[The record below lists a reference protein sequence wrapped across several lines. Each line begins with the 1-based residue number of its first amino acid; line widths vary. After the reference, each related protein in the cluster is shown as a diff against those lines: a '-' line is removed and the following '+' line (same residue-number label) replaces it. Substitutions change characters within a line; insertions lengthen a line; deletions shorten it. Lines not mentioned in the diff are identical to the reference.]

1 MTNET
6 FGMTFR
12 YAACKHYKIDNN
24 ISIKRIDDKLLNQ
37 CIKSKII
44 PNVFKRNY
52 PAKFLS
58 DSKECTSDYAGQP
71 ILGLKSL
78 INLN

>member
-1 MTNET
+1 MTKET

-12 YAACKHYKIDNN
+12 YAVYKHYKIDNN
-24 ISIKRIDDKLLNQ
+24 ISVKRVNKILLNQ
-37 CIKSKII
+37 CIKSKI
-44 PNVFKRNY
+44 NSKVFKRSK
-52 PAKFLS
+52 PAKYLS
-58 DSKECTSDYAGQP
+58 DSKVCISDYAGQP